1 MRSDNDVSGNET
13 DILETSE
20 TLEDLENE
28 AVEVS
33 NTESTVMVDS
43 NDYTVYMADVR
54 GLLILE
60 IVVLIAIGC
69 IVAWT
74 GAHHE

>member
-13 DILETSE
+13 DLLETSE

-28 AVEVS
+28 AVEAS
-33 NTESTVMVDS
+33 NTETTVLVDG

>member
-13 DILETSE
+13 DILETTE
-20 TLEDLENE
+20 TLENLENE
-28 AVEVS
+28 SVEVS
-33 NTESTVMVDS
+33 NTESTVMVEEPL
-43 NDYTVYMADVR
+43 YTAVLGDVR